1 MTTNEVLLSQLKTAG
16 IVAVV
21 RAPSVATAVAT
32 VDALVTG
39 GVTAIEL
46 TFTIPGAAEALRRVS
61 DTYGSAVLLGAGT
74 IRTPEDALAAV
85 KGGASF
91 LVSPGVVPAVVGAML
106 QTGAFTLVGALTPS
120 EVMLADDLGAGAVK
134 LFPASLGGPAYLR
147 ALRGPFPDVAWFPT
161 GGVSPANLREWLDAG
176 ATAVG
181 AGGELT
187 PARAVQSGDWERI
200 TGLARSFVA
209 AAGGGG
215 GGR

>member
-1 MTTNEVLLSQLKTAG
+1 M
-16 IVAVV
+16 
-21 RAPSVATAVAT
+21 
-32 VDALVTG
+32 
-39 GVTAIEL
+39 
-46 TFTIPGAAEALRRVS
+46 
-61 DTYGSAVLLGAGT
+61 
-74 IRTPEDALAAV
+74 

>member
-1 MTTNEVLLSQLKTAG
+1 MTHEVMLSRLGAAG
-16 IVAVV
+16 VVAVV
-21 RAPSVATAVAT
+21 RAPSVAAAVAV
-32 VDALVTG
+32 VDALVAG

-46 TFTIPGAAEALRRVS
+46 TFTIPGAAEALKRVR
-61 DTYGSAVLLGAGT
+61 DTYGTAVLLGAGT
-74 IRTPEDALAAV
+74 IRTPQDARAAA
-85 KGGASF
+85 KEGASF

-106 QTGAFTLVGALTPS
+106 ETGAFTLVGALTPS
-120 EVMLADDLGAGAVK
+120 EVMLANDLGADAVK
-134 LFPASLGGPAYLR
+134 LFPASLGGPGYLR

-161 GGVSPANLREWLDAG
+161 GGVSPANLREWCDAG

-187 PARAVQSGDWERI
+187 PTQAVRSGDWERI

-209 AAGGGG
+209 AVGE